1 MKYLYV
7 ILLVVFLGSCF
18 FSKDESVKDAKKELW
33 VIKTETNHEMERW
46 DLDVDINWKNED
58 ISDDMV
64 DSEINGSEII
74 KLSKYETE
82 YLSNEKFL
90 ELNELDKSNFS
101 SLEVE
106 LTWITLVDIDK
117 IEVNFSNKDS
127 KFPDDNYTLTEFK
140 PWDKTFL
147 YRAFSKYE
155 TFDYWRNVYTFIAYS
170 WENKSILELVINNV
184 KEEKKSIEDNNVKEK
199 ASVWEKELLDLSI
212 FKDIEWL
219 EVINEDTSFLTCE
232 NISDYLNE
240 NILSF
245 KWWNTCRIIWNDEWL
260 SVFVVRL
267 SSSKYIYEK
276 HYFVKWVYWIYELE
290 SWDID
295 DTEDDRLKFIKNKNT
310 ELKEKNEDYEKLS
323 EIDKLF
329 E

>member
-184 KEEKKSIEDNNVKEK
+184 KEK
-199 ASVWEKELLDLSI
+199 
-212 FKDIEWL
+212 
-219 EVINEDTSFLTCE
+219 T
-232 NISDYLNE
+232 
-240 NILSF
+240 
-245 KWWNTCRIIWNDEWL
+245 
-260 SVFVVRL
+260 
-267 SSSKYIYEK
+267 
-276 HYFVKWVYWIYELE
+276 
-290 SWDID
+290 
-295 DTEDDRLKFIKNKNT
+295 
-310 ELKEKNEDYEKLS
+310 
-323 EIDKLF
+323 
-329 E
+329 